1 MTAKPKPRS
10 GFNWLLLLTHLGAW
24 APLANLAREFFSGKL
39 IVNPIQDLTFGTG
52 FPAFILLVLTLAV
65 TPVVTLT
72 GWRQLIPL
80 RRWLGLYSFFYATLH
95 VSIFIFDNNIDPQLI
110 WDTIIEKRYVL
121 AGLGAFLIMLP
132 LALTS
137 TKGWQRRLGRDW
149 KFLHRGVYFAG
160 LLAVLHFV
168 WLVKSDIRE
177 PLTYGAIVALL
188 LILRLPAVRQKA
200 ARARESLRRMITGK
214 PRLAQPVSQPVN
226 NRAPEHVE
234 ENV

>member
-1 MTAKPKPRS
+1 MAAKPKSKS
-10 GFNWLLLLTHLGAW
+10 GVNWLLLVTHVGAW
-24 APLANLAREFFSGKL
+24 MPLANLVREFFFSGKF

-80 RRWLGLYSFFYATLH
+80 RRWLGLYSFFYASLH
-95 VSIFIFDNNIDPQLI
+95 LSIFIFDNNVDPNLV

-132 LALTS
+132 LAFTS
-137 TKGWQRRLGRDW
+137 TRGWQKRLGKDW
-149 KFLHRGVYFAG
+149 KFLHRAIYPAG

-177 PLTYGAIVALL
+177 PLTYGVIVVFLL
-188 LILRLPAVRQKA
+188 LLRIPAIRQKA
-200 ARARESLRRMITGK
+200 ASWRHSLGRRGADVKTTPK
-214 PRLAQPVSQPVN
+214 AVR
-226 NRAPEHVE
+226 RVE
-234 ENV
+234 ETSVGSDR